1 MVFGLFQAA
10 LIPTDMVFTPRS
22 GRAPDSVAWLKANWK
37 RVLSVVAGVALLLG
51 LLYVVIGAILLAAH
65 VDIYC
70 NAYTLTSLDCGE
82 HGRCEAGACSCE
94 EEWAGPDCTACQTG
108 WGGDDCTTCTRACS
122 GHGTCDDATHTCQ
135 CETGWG
141 GPDCTVC
148 TKACSA
154 HGACDDTKGLCHC
167 ETDWGGSNCT
177 TCTRTCSGHGT
188 CDNTTSLCLC
198 QSGWG
203 GEDCT
208 TCTKT
213 CSGHAHLPLPDR
225 IRRPRLLKQPVGSLS
240 GLAHP
245 DQRDL
250 GRGPERLGGES
261 EGSEVDALLLLLH

>member
-177 TCTRTCSGHGT
+177 TCT
-188 CDNTTSLCLC
+188 
-198 QSGWG
+198 
-203 GEDCT
+203 
-208 TCTKT
+208 KT
-213 CSGHAHLPLPDR
+213 CSGQWYPARTPATARQDTTAAIAQTTRR
-225 IRRPRLLKQPVGSLS
+225 IAFRARAS
-240 GLAHP
+240 
-245 DQRDL
+245 
-250 GRGPERLGGES
+250 
-261 EGSEVDALLLLLH
+261 